1 MQQCAQLRAKVYS
14 LRLCTSD
21 KATME
26 TTKTTLKPRREVEID
41 WLKCLFI
48 VLMVVFHLAY
58 IGDKYPYA
66 KEIVYTFH
74 MSGFLIITGF
84 LAKTDYGGTV
94 GFLRT
99 LGWLF
104 LPYAVLEAL
113 YVGASSVLPVR
124 GGVEELSF
132 GVLADKV
139 LLHPIGPYW
148 YIHTMIVCYA
158 VNYFAAKALPRI
170 GTVAFMAAVGT
181 VLYALDAVAGILSF
195 GNAIYFMVGLLIRRS
210 GLRFAD
216 VFRPSIAAA
225 VPLVILCCFEENL
238 DRATLAGVV
247 ITYLVSAVALS
258 LMHFSPQ
265 PVRRVALNIGANTLP
280 ILLFSPLFTM
290 AAKPLIKPLSFDPT
304 GFLFLVVATALAVAG
319 SLAIAYV
326 MDRLRLSP
334 LFCGRNL
341 LRNI

>member
-1 MQQCAQLRAKVYS
+1 MIKI
-14 LRLCTSD
+14 
-21 KATME
+21 KEMATE
-26 TTKTTLKPRREVEID
+26 TTNDIQKPRREAEID

-84 LAKTDYGGTV
+84 LAKTDYGIGSTAK
-94 GFLRT
+94 FLRT
-99 LGWLF
+99 VGWLF
-104 LPYAVLEAL
+104 LPYAVMEAL

-124 GGVEELSF
+124 GGASELSVK
-132 GVLADKV
+132 VLADAV
-139 LLHPIGPYW
+139 FLHPIGPYW

-158 VNYFAAKALPRI
+158 VNFFAARILPKNI
-170 GTVAFMAAVGT
+170 GTVAFMAVVGT
-181 VLYALDAVAGILSF
+181 VLYALDSLAGILSF
-195 GNAIYFMVGLLIRRS
+195 GNAIYFMAGLLIRRC

-216 VFRPSIAAA
+216 VFKPSLVAA
-225 VPLVILCCFEENL
+225 VPLVILCCFETNL
-238 DRATLAGVV
+238 NRATLGGMA

-258 LMHFSPQ
+258 LMRFTPQ
-265 PVRRVALNIGANTLP
+265 RIRHSALYIGANTLP

-304 GFLFLVVATALAVAG
+304 GFLFLVIATTVAVAG
-319 SLAIAYV
+319 SLGIAYM
-326 MDRLRLSP
+326 MDKLKISP

-341 LRNI
+341 LRDIG

>member
-1 MQQCAQLRAKVYS
+1 MTASEHTQ
-14 LRLCTSD
+14 
-21 KATME
+21 
-26 TTKTTLKPRREVEID
+26 KPRREAGID

-74 MSGFLIITGF
+74 MSGFLVITGF
-84 LAKTDYGGTV
+84 LAKTDYGGGGTV
-94 GFLRT
+94 KFLRT

-104 LPYAVLEAL
+104 LPYAVLEVL
-113 YVGASSVLPVR
+113 YVGASAVLPVR
-124 GGVEELSF
+124 GGVGELSL
-132 GVLADKV
+132 GVLIDKV

-148 YIHTMIVCYA
+148 YLHTMMVCYA
-158 VNYFAAKALPRI
+158 VNYFAARAMPRT
-170 GTVAFMAAVGT
+170 GTVAFLATAGT
-181 VLYALDAVAGILSF
+181 VLYVLDAVAGILSF
-195 GNAIYFMVGLLIRRS
+195 GNAIYFLAGLLIRRS

-225 VPLVILCCFEENL
+225 VPLAILCCFEANL
-238 DRATLAGVV
+238 NRATLAGVA

-258 LMHFSPQ
+258 LVRFTPQ
-265 PVRRVALNIGANTLP
+265 PVRRVALYIGANTLP

-290 AAKPLIKPLSFDPT
+290 TAKPLIKPLSFDPT
-304 GFLFLVVATALAVAG
+304 GLLFLVVATALAVAG
-319 SLAIAYV
+319 SLAIAYA

-334 LFCGRNL
+334 LFCGRSM
-341 LRNI
+341 LRSI

>member
-1 MQQCAQLRAKVYS
+1 
-14 LRLCTSD
+14 
-21 KATME
+21 ME
-26 TTKTTLKPRREVEID
+26 TVKCSQKPRREAGID

-74 MSGFLIITGF
+74 MSGFLVITGF
-84 LAKTDYGGTV
+84 LAKTDYGGGGTV
-94 GFLRT
+94 KFLRT

-113 YVGASSVLPVR
+113 YVGASAVLPVR
-124 GGVEELSF
+124 GGVGELSV
-132 GVLADKV
+132 GVFIDKV

-148 YIHTMIVCYA
+148 YLHTMMVCYA
-158 VNYFAAKALPRI
+158 VNYFAARAMPRT
-170 GTVAFMAAVGT
+170 GTVAFMAVTGT
-181 VLYALDAVAGILSF
+181 VLYVLDAVAGILSF
-195 GNAIYFMVGLLIRRS
+195 GNAIYFLAGLLIRRS

-225 VPLVILCCFEENL
+225 VPLVILCSFEANL
-238 DRATLAGVV
+238 DRATLAGAAV
-247 ITYLVSAVALS
+247 TYLVSAVALS
-258 LMHFSPQ
+258 LMRFSPQ
-265 PVRRVALNIGANTLP
+265 PVRRVALYIGANTLP

-290 AAKPLIKPLSFDPT
+290 AAKPLVKPLSFDPT
-304 GFLFLVVATALAVAG
+304 GLLFLIVATALAVAG
-319 SLAIAYV
+319 SLAIAYA

-334 LFCGRNL
+334 LFCGRSM
-341 LRNI
+341 LRSI

>member
-1 MQQCAQLRAKVYS
+1 
-14 LRLCTSD
+14 
-21 KATME
+21 ME
-26 TTKTTLKPRREVEID
+26 TVKCSQKPRREAGID

-74 MSGFLIITGF
+74 MSGFLVITGF
-84 LAKTDYGGTV
+84 LAKTDYGGGGTV
-94 GFLRT
+94 KFLRT

-113 YVGASSVLPVR
+113 YVGASAVLPVR
-124 GGVEELSF
+124 GGVGELSV
-132 GVLADKV
+132 GVFIDKV

-148 YIHTMIVCYA
+148 YLHTMMVCYA
-158 VNYFAAKALPRI
+158 VNYFAARAMPRT
-170 GTVAFMAAVGT
+170 GTVAFMAVTGT
-181 VLYALDAVAGILSF
+181 VLYVLDAVAGILSF
-195 GNAIYFMVGLLIRRS
+195 GNAIYFLAGLLIRRS

-225 VPLVILCCFEENL
+225 VPLVILCSFEANL
-238 DRATLAGVV
+238 DRATLAGAAV
-247 ITYLVSAVALS
+247 TYLVSAVALS
-258 LMHFSPQ
+258 LMRFSPQ
-265 PVRRVALNIGANTLP
+265 PVRRVALYIGANTLP

-290 AAKPLIKPLSFDPT
+290 AAKPLVRPLSFDPT
-304 GFLFLVVATALAVAG
+304 GLLFLIVATTLAVTG
-319 SLAIAYV
+319 SLAIAYA

-334 LFCGRNL
+334 LFCGRSM
-341 LRNI
+341 LRSI

>member
-1 MQQCAQLRAKVYS
+1 MTNDAQ
-14 LRLCTSD
+14 
-21 KATME
+21 
-26 TTKTTLKPRREVEID
+26 KPRREAEID

-84 LAKTDYGGTV
+84 LAKTDYGEGGTAS
-94 GFLRT
+94 FLRT
-99 LGWLF
+99 VGWLF
-104 LPYAVLEAL
+104 LPYAVMEAL

-124 GGVEELSF
+124 GGASELSI
-132 GVLADKV
+132 KV
-139 LLHPIGPYW
+139 LIEAVFLHPIGPYW

-158 VNYFAAKALPRI
+158 VNFFVAKALPRI
-170 GTVAFMAAVGT
+170 GTVAFMTVIGT
-181 VLYALDAVAGILSF
+181 VMYVLDALVGILSF
-195 GNAIYFMVGLLIRRS
+195 GNAIYFMAGLLIRRS

-216 VFRPSIAAA
+216 VFRPSLLAA
-225 VPLVILCCFEENL
+225 VPLVILCCFEANL
-238 DRATLAGVV
+238 NRATLGGMT

-258 LMHFSPQ
+258 LMRFMPQ
-265 PVRRVALNIGANTLP
+265 PIRHSALYIGANTLP

-304 GFLFLVVATALAVAG
+304 GLLFLVIATTAAVAG
-319 SLAIAYV
+319 SLAIAYM
-326 MDRLRLSP
+326 MDKLRLSP

-341 LRNI
+341 LRDIG

>member
-1 MQQCAQLRAKVYS
+1 MTR
-14 LRLCTSD
+14 
-21 KATME
+21 TM
-26 TTKTTLKPRREVEID
+26 KTVKCSQKPQREAGID

-74 MSGFLIITGF
+74 MSGFLVITGF
-84 LAKTDYGGTV
+84 LAKTYCDEGGTAK
-94 GFLRT
+94 FLRT

-104 LPYAVLEAL
+104 LPYAVMETL
-113 YVGASSVLPVR
+113 YVGASAVLPVR
-124 GGVEELSF
+124 GGVSELSV
-132 GVLADKV
+132 GVFLDKV

-148 YIHTMIVCYA
+148 YLHTMILCYA
-158 VNYFAAKALPRI
+158 VNHFAAKALPQRI
-170 GTVAFMAAVGT
+170 GTVAFLATVGT
-181 VLYALDAVAGILSF
+181 VFYALDALAGILSF
-195 GNAIYFMVGLLIRRS
+195 GNAIYFMAGLLIRRS

-216 VFRPSIAAA
+216 VFRPSIVAA
-225 VPLVILCCFEENL
+225 VPLAILCCFEANL
-238 DRATLAGVV
+238 NRATLAGVA

-258 LMHFSPQ
+258 LVRFTPQ
-265 PVRRVALNIGANTLP
+265 PVRRVTLYIGANTLP

-290 AAKPLIKPLSFDPT
+290 AAKPLVKPLSFDPT
-304 GFLFLVVATALAVAG
+304 GLLFLIVATTLAVTG
-319 SLAIAYV
+319 SLAIAYA

-341 LRNI
+341 LRSIC

>member
-1 MQQCAQLRAKVYS
+1 
-14 LRLCTSD
+14 
-21 KATME
+21 ME
-26 TTKTTLKPRREVEID
+26 TANNTLKPRREAGID

-74 MSGFLIITGF
+74 MSGFLVITGF
-84 LAKTDYGGTV
+84 LAKTDYGGGGTA

-124 GGVEELSF
+124 GGVEELSL
-132 GVLADKV
+132 GVLMDKV

-148 YIHTMIVCYA
+148 YLHTMIVCYA
-158 VNYFAAKALPRI
+158 VNYFASKALPRI
-170 GTVAFMAAVGT
+170 GTVAFMAATGT
-181 VLYALDAVAGILSF
+181 VLYALDALAGILSF
-195 GNAIYFMVGLLIRRS
+195 GNAVYFMAGLLVRRS

-216 VFRPSIAAA
+216 VFRPSLVAA
-225 VPLVILCCFEENL
+225 VPLVILCCFEANL
-238 DRATLAGVV
+238 DRATLGGAAV
-247 ITYLVSAVALS
+247 TYLVSAVALS
-258 LMHFSPQ
+258 LMRFSPQ
-265 PVRRVALNIGANTLP
+265 PVRRVALYIGANTLP

-304 GFLFLVVATALAVAG
+304 GLLFLVVATALAVAG
-319 SLAIAYV
+319 SLAIACA

-341 LRNI
+341 LRNV